1 MTSYQ
6 IGYNRMI
13 IIIFNTVIMDR
24 IKNFIEDNG
33 LDFSDSGSS
42 LNGNCVILAGFICH
56 VIEGTGLTGGV
67 TISNLAL
74 PTAAETELY
83 RVFEFAYKSDYG
95 NFWNTPEAA
104 IKYKF

>member
-13 IIIFNTVIMDR
+13 TIIFNTTIMDK
-24 IKNFIEDNG
+24 IKKFIEDNG
-33 LDFSDSGSS
+33 LDFNGFGSN

-56 VIEGTGLTGGV
+56 VIEEDFHAGLV
-67 TISNLAL
+67 AINKLAL

-83 RVFEFAYKSDYG
+83 RVFEYAYDNSYG
-95 NFWNTPEAA
+95 EFWDTPEAA
-104 IKYKF
+104 MKYKY